1 MDAREILAL
10 TQKAKGPL
18 HSNAKGLC
26 RDERRASEEI
36 ILNQCKYGFGQLSG
50 VRWVWEH
57 GAN

>member
-10 TQKAKGPL
+10 TQEGEGPL

-36 ILNQCKYGFGQLSG
+36 VLNQCKFVFGQLSG
-50 VRWVWEH
+50 VR
-57 GAN
+57 